1 VGVTEVRKETKFSE
15 GGKRDRGD
23 INSDR
28 LRGGKKSTKVIIY
41 NINSGQE
48 GVGRNNRVE
57 ESVDSGEGGCVGPYV
72 VVYLYPVSAYGPS
85 HSSLPQSIHLVPLLF
100 YHPLQISRGFRG
112 THDRKEALEGDQEL
126 YQLLLIGKRPLRA
139 MRPAN
144 SGGEGE
150 RLPCP
155 VEV

>member
-28 LRGGKKSTKVIIY
+28 LRGGKNSTKVIIY

-57 ESVDSGEGGCVGPYV
+57 ESIDSGKGGCVGPYV

-85 HSSLPQSIHLVPLLF
+85 HSSLPQSIYLVPLLLH
-100 YHPLQISRGFRG
+100 HPLEIGMWGSSR
-112 THDRKEALEGDQEL
+112 DA
-126 YQLLLIGKRPLRA
+126 
-139 MRPAN
+139 
-144 SGGEGE
+144 
-150 RLPCP
+150 
-155 VEV
+155 